1 MNQFRLQSSSLTIVR
16 NTTNGDNTNNV
27 VNKLINLAVRLLTF
41 KNALI
46 LSLFCFLLVSAVFQL
61 DSSSSSSSRRYF
73 TYIVAR
79 TNGSLRVR
87 EIRRSSHLSLNI
99 SAYNNFSSI
108 DSSYQEGV
116 EIATDMFEEEAN
128 AIKDSIRNAFLSVNK
143 KIDYCPLF
151 LDTLKGLLNVT
162 EILEHIHLNGL
173 VQFHDKSNKNCLKTK
188 LIEQTKINHTV
199 ISLNAIKNLN
209 RF

>member
-16 NTTNGDNTNNV
+16 NTTNNV

-87 EIRRSSHLSLNI
+87 EIRRSSHLSVNI
-99 SAYNNFSSI
+99 SKHNNFTSSI
-108 DSSYQEGV
+108 DSSYQEGA

-162 EILEHIHLNGL
+162 EILEQIHLNGL
-173 VQFHDKSNKNCLKTK
+173 VQFHDKSNKK
-188 LIEQTKINHTV
+188 
-199 ISLNAIKNLN
+199 SFKNKG
-209 RF
+209 F

>member
-16 NTTNGDNTNNV
+16 NTTNGDNANNNV

-61 DSSSSSSSRRYF
+61 ESSSSSSSRRYF

-99 SAYNNFSSI
+99 STHNNFTSI
-108 DSSYQEGV
+108 DSSYQEGA

-162 EILEHIHLNGL
+162 EILEQIHLNGL
-173 VQFHDKSNKNCLKTK
+173 VQFHDKSNKK
-188 LIEQTKINHTV
+188 
-199 ISLNAIKNLN
+199 SFKNQG
-209 RF
+209 F